1 MADEL
6 QYDARR
12 CFMSFKLL
20 QFSPQASTRAVR
32 MKMVPERWIEGYEY
46 SRGVRFLPAWLE
58 DDSDFAG
65 GTRRH
70 IKWAAIS
77 GLALSV
83 AVSGG
88 FWVGV
93 GLLIARIVR

>member
-1 MADEL
+1 
-6 QYDARR
+6 
-12 CFMSFKLL
+12 MSFKLL
-20 QFSPQASTRAVR
+20 QFSPQASTRALR
-32 MKMVPERWIEGYEY
+32 MKMVPERWTEGYEY
-46 SRGVRFLPAWLE
+46 SRGVKFLPAWLE
-58 DDSDFAG
+58 DDSDLVEGA
-65 GTRRH
+65 RRH

-93 GLLIARIVR
+93 GLLIGRIIK